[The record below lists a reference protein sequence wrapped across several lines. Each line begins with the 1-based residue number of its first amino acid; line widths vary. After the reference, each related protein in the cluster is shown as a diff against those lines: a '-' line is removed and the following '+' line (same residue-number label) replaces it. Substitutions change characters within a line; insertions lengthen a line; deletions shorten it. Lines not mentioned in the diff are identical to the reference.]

1 MIFYDSYEYFNDEGT
16 LCIINI
22 IIWFLDKELFDDNFI
37 NNVQKISDAE
47 EPCPIC
53 LETFYEK

>member
-1 MIFYDSYEYFNDEGT
+1 MDEYFEED
-16 LCIINI
+16 I
-22 IIWFLDKELFDDNFI
+22 I
-37 NNVQKISDAE
+37 NNVQKISDAEEPWISDAE

>member
-1 MIFYDSYEYFNDEGT
+1 MIFNDSYEYFFDECT
-16 LCIINI
+16 LYIINI
-22 IIWFLDKELFDDNFI
+22 LIWFLDKELFEENFI
-37 NNVQKISDAE
+37 NNVQIISDPE

>member
-1 MIFYDSYEYFNDEGT
+1 MDEYFEED
-16 LCIINI
+16 I
-22 IIWFLDKELFDDNFI
+22 I

>member
-1 MIFYDSYEYFNDEGT
+1 MIFYDSYEYFFDEGT

-22 IIWFLDKELFDDNFI
+22 LIWFLEKELLEENFI